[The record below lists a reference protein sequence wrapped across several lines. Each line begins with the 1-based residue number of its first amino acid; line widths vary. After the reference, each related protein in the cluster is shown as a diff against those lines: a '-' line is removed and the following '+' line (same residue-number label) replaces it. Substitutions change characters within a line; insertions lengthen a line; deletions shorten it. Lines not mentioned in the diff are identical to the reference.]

1 MFDFS
6 PDETTRLL
14 LDTVRGFVRTELFPL
29 EEAVEREGALAP
41 ERAAEI
47 FARSRALGLYAMNMP
62 CELGGGG
69 LSAVQVCLVEE
80 QFGHTKDILIRR
92 AFGNAYEVLLEC
104 RGAQRERW
112 LAPVV
117 RGERVCSIAITEPD
131 AGSDAA
137 AIRTR
142 AVRDGDGWSL
152 TGAKHFVSD
161 GLYSD
166 FFVVSAVT
174 DPHAGGRGISL
185 FLVDKAANGVRVGRD
200 QPMMGLA
207 GTSHVELYFDG
218 VRLGPECLLG
228 APGRGLALIFATL
241 GRIRLAHIGARA
253 LGLARRLLDA
263 MTDYAGR
270 RRQFGRPIGE
280 FQLVGQ
286 MLADS
291 AIEIASARLL
301 MLHTAWRIDRG
312 EPAREGI
319 SMVKVQASETLG
331 RVADRAVQIFG
342 GAGYSKDQPI
352 ERIYRDA
359 RVFRI
364 YDGTLR
370 DPSRDRRSRFVGK
383 GGGGGSARVR
393 PESIPAEAAS
403 HRHYNTG
410 RSRRVAAVQ
419 VCGRIDR
426 DIVPREAA

>member
-1 MFDFS
+1 MFDFA

-14 LDTVRGFVRTELFPL
+14 LDTVRGFVRTELVPL
-29 EEAVEREGALAP
+29 EEEVERDGALAP

-62 CELGGGG
+62 GELGGGG
-69 LSAVQVCLVEE
+69 LSAAQICLVEE

-104 RGAQRERW
+104 RGDQRERW
-112 LAPVV
+112 LTPVV
-117 RGERVCSIAITEPD
+117 RGERVCSIAITEPG

-142 AVRDGDGWSL
+142 ATPDGEGWCL
-152 TGAKHFVSD
+152 NGAKHFVSD
-161 GLYSD
+161 GLFSD

-174 DPHAGGRGISL
+174 EPQAGRRGISL
-185 FLVDKAANGVRVGRD
+185 FLVDKAMDGMRVGSD

-207 GTSHVELYFDG
+207 GTSHVELFFDD
-218 VRLGPECLLG
+218 VALGPECLLG
-228 APGRGLALIFATL
+228 ERGRGLALIYATL

-253 LGLARRLLDA
+253 LGLSRRLLDA
-263 MTDYAGR
+263 MATYANE
-270 RRQFGRPIGE
+270 RRQFGRSIGE
-280 FQLVGQ
+280 FQLVQQ

-291 AIEIASARLL
+291 AMEIAAARLL

-342 GAGYSKDQPI
+342 GAGYCKDQPI

-359 RVFRI
+359 RIFRI
-364 YDGTLR
+364 YDGTSEIHR
-370 DPSRDRRSRFVGK
+370 GIV
-383 GGGGGSARVR
+383 ARGLLGRGVDSVL
-393 PESIPAEAAS
+393 PE
-403 HRHYNTG
+403 
-410 RSRRVAAVQ
+410 
-419 VCGRIDR
+419 
-426 DIVPREAA
+426 

>member
-1 MFDFS
+1 MFDFA

-14 LDTVRGFVRTELFPL
+14 LDTVRRFVRTELVPL
-29 EEAVEREGALAP
+29 EEEVERDGALAP

-62 CELGGGG
+62 GDLGGGG
-69 LSAVQVCLVEE
+69 LSAVQICLVEE

-104 RGAQRERW
+104 RGEQRERW

-117 RGERVCSIAITEPD
+117 RGERVCSIAITEPG

-142 AVRDGDGWSL
+142 ATPDGEGWRL
-152 TGAKHFVSD
+152 NGAKHFVSD
-161 GLYSD
+161 GLFSD

-174 DPHAGGRGISL
+174 EPQAGRRGISL
-185 FLVDKAANGVRVGRD
+185 FLVDKAMDGVRVGRD

-207 GTSHVELYFDG
+207 GTSHVELFFDD
-218 VRLGPECLLG
+218 VALGPECLLG
-228 APGRGLALIFATL
+228 ERGRGLSLIFETL

-253 LGLARRLLDA
+253 LGLSRRLLDA
-263 MTDYAGR
+263 MTTYANE

-280 FQLVGQ
+280 FQLVQQ

-291 AIEIASARLL
+291 AMEIASARLL

-342 GAGYSKDQPI
+342 GAGYCKDHPI

-359 RVFRI
+359 RIFRI
-364 YDGTLR
+364 YDGTSEIHR
-370 DPSRDRRSRFVGK
+370 GIV
-383 GGGGGSARVR
+383 ARGLLGR
-393 PESIPAEAAS
+393 GAESVLTE
-403 HRHYNTG
+403 
-410 RSRRVAAVQ
+410 
-419 VCGRIDR
+419 
-426 DIVPREAA
+426 

>member
-1 MFDFS
+1 MVDFS

-14 LDTVRGFVRTELFPL
+14 LDTVRGFVRAELFPL
-29 EEAVEREGALAP
+29 EDDIEREGTLSR
-41 ERAAEI
+41 ERAREI
-47 FARSRALGLYAMNMP
+47 FTKSKALGLYAMNMP

-69 LSAVQVCLVEE
+69 LSAIQVCLVEE

-117 RGERVCSIAITEPD
+117 RGKRVCSIAITEPE

-142 AVRDGDGWSL
+142 AVRDGDGWRL
-152 TGAKHFVSD
+152 NGAKHFVSD
-161 GLYSD
+161 GLFSD

-174 DPHAGGRGISL
+174 DPDAGGRGISL
-185 FLVDKAANGVRVGRD
+185 FLVDKAKDGVRVGRD

-207 GTSHVELYFDG
+207 GTSHVELFFDD
-218 VRLGPECLLG
+218 VALESECLLG
-228 APGRGLALIFATL
+228 EPGRGLALIFATL
-241 GRIRLAHIGARA
+241 GRVRLAHIGARA
-253 LGLARRLLDA
+253 LGLSRRLLDS
-263 MTDYAGR
+263 MTNYANE
-270 RRQFGRPIGE
+270 RRQFARTIGE
-280 FQLVGQ
+280 FQLVQQ

-291 AIEIASARLL
+291 AMEIASARLL

-331 RVADRAVQIFG
+331 RVADRAVQVFG
-342 GAGYSKDQPI
+342 GAGYCKDQPI

-359 RVFRI
+359 RIFRI
-364 YDGTLR
+364 YDGTSEIHR
-370 DPSRDRRSRFVGK
+370 GVV
-383 GGGGGSARVR
+383 ARALLTRGVEAIL
-393 PESIPAEAAS
+393 PE
-403 HRHYNTG
+403 
-410 RSRRVAAVQ
+410 
-419 VCGRIDR
+419 
-426 DIVPREAA
+426 